1 LHKNKQNGGQEDFK
15 DSLQKRFFLLFAEGE
30 GHYHLNVTVSRKGEK
45 CVSLKAIGTS
55 LNC

>member
-1 LHKNKQNGGQEDFK
+1 MADKMTLKTC
-15 DSLQKRFFLLFAEGE
+15 SLQKRFFLLFAEEE

-55 LNC
+55 LNF